1 MENHWLSDF
10 RWVAIN
16 TNDFIE
22 EDIAS
27 QIDLMIDRFIIA
39 FYEFILS
46 DDLVSTLTELD
57 VETRN
62 ELSEQYSK

>member
-1 MENHWLSDF
+1 
-10 RWVAIN
+10 
-16 TNDFIE
+16 
-22 EDIAS
+22 
-27 QIDLMIDRFIIA
+27 MIDRFIIA